1 MKQSYRFYRGCY
13 RIARALLSIVYG
25 FNIQGKENI
34 PDGAAMIC
42 ANHSNLID
50 PFFIAFAFGIKS
62 HLHVIA
68 KAELYKIPILSTVLK
83 KLGTIRVD
91 RDILD
96 VSSVKRTLSYF
107 NINEKVAI
115 FPEGTRKP
123 EKNAVT
129 AKTGAVKIADHA
141 RVPIVPV
148 FIPRKKPL
156 FSKIHIV
163 IGEPYYIEKQNIRHS
178 PDEYSRFTEALMN
191 KIEALNPKMRKNST
205 KTDINC
211 IPSNKY

>member
-1 MKQSYRFYRGCY
+1 MKPSYRFYRICY
-13 RIARALLSIVYG
+13 RIARVLLSIVYG
-25 FNIQGKENI
+25 LNVQGKENI
-34 PDGAAMIC
+34 PEGAAIIC

-68 KAELYKIPILSTVLK
+68 KAELYKVPVLSTVLK

-96 VSSVKRTLSYF
+96 VSSVKGTLNYL
-107 NINEKVAI
+107 NKEEKVAI

-129 AKTGAVKIADHA
+129 AKSGAVKIAEHA
-141 RVPIVPV
+141 RVPIIPV

-156 FSKIHIV
+156 FSKIQIV
-163 IGEPYYIEKQNIRHS
+163 IGAPYYIEKQNIRRS
-178 PDEYSRFTEALMN
+178 PEEYSRLTDALMN
-191 KIEALNPKMRKNST
+191 KIEALNPKLNGHGSVVRVRNVK
-205 KTDINC
+205 
-211 IPSNKY
+211 

>member
-1 MKQSYRFYRGCY
+1 MKPGYRFYRVCY
-13 RIARALLSIVYG
+13 SIARVLLSIAYG
-25 FNIQGKENI
+25 FNIQGKDNI
-34 PDGAAMIC
+34 PEGAAMIC

-50 PFFIAFAFGIKS
+50 PFFIAFAFGIKN

-68 KAELYKIPILSTVLK
+68 KAELYKVPILSTVLK

-96 VSSVKRTLSYF
+96 VSSVKGTLSYF
-107 NINEKVAI
+107 NIDEKVAI

-129 AKTGAVKIADHA
+129 AKTGAVKIAEHA

-163 IGEPYYIEKQNIRHS
+163 IGEPYYIEKQNTRRS
-178 PDEYSRFTEALMN
+178 SEEYSRLTDALMN
-191 KIEALNPKMRKNST
+191 KIETLNPK
-205 KTDINC
+205 INGHGSVVR
-211 IPSNKY
+211 IRNVK